1 MLHLFLSE
9 PIWNDNGDDNS
20 AKMRVSLLS
29 NLESVIWSVMA
40 SGGRSEARLWLCNT
54 IAGIS
59 SIGRH
64 HQCELLTNLLRSK
77 PLKKGFASQLLE
89 MIFENR
95 PHKAGSIIAKRS
107 YILKKFFEGNPTRI
121 SQWFSRT
128 GGGLGHGPG
137 AKALSQFSF
146 VNRDICWEELEWKG
160 KHGQSPA
167 VVATKPHY
175 FLDLDVQATVENFLE
190 NVPEFWLSNE
200 LSESLKDGEILFV
213 DRKYFVEYFVD
224 LMYKEDSRDVW
235 EVTSEY
241 LKEECFSSLCK
252 RLLITLDE
260 WDLCD
265 FLHMLHKNLNPR
277 MELKDPM
284 DSSYLF
290 ELILSKCS
298 DFRCFDQILLLNAV
312 FNHGRQLLRLLR
324 DEEAHEEKEK
334 LEDIVSKICGIPN
347 NDSSLASII
356 KDCFK
361 MKNIEAFKLL
371 GLQSWVIYYSLAEK
385 CQTPESWELFF
396 MHNEISFRK
405 SDRYLFLDNHGVLE
419 GGVSELDRKASKT
432 VKHRKK
438 HSRRKRKRDIN
449 HDDSDNELLDLGT
462 TKNRL
467 DLQSNVGSWLLS
479 IDEYSASWN
488 SEDLPEYLSKYC
500 LSTWMKWMFAQWG
513 Q

>member
-1 MLHLFLSE
+1 MK

-29 NLESVIWSVMA
+29 NLESVIWSVMT
-40 SGGRSEARLWLCNT
+40 SGGRSEARLWLCST

-59 SIGRH
+59 SISRH

-77 PLKKGFASQLLE
+77 PLKRGFASQLLE

-95 PHKAGSIIAKRS
+95 PHKAGSIIAKRR
-107 YILKKFFEGNPTRI
+107 NPTRI

-175 FLDLDVQATVENFLE
+175 FLDLDVQETVENFLE

-213 DRKYFVEYFVD
+213 DRKFFVEFFVD

-265 FLHMLHKNLNPR
+265 FLNMLHKNLNPR

-290 ELILSKCS
+290 EVILSKCG

-312 FNHGRQLLRLLR
+312 FNHGRQLL
-324 DEEAHEEKEK
+324 
-334 LEDIVSKICGIPN
+334 
-347 NDSSLASII
+347 
-356 KDCFK
+356 
-361 MKNIEAFKLL
+361 
-371 GLQSWVIYYSLAEK
+371 
-385 CQTPESWELFF
+385 T
-396 MHNEISFRK
+396 
-405 SDRYLFLDNHGVLE
+405 
-419 GGVSELDRKASKT
+419 
-432 VKHRKK
+432 
-438 HSRRKRKRDIN
+438 
-449 HDDSDNELLDLGT
+449 
-462 TKNRL
+462 
-467 DLQSNVGSWLLS
+467 
-479 IDEYSASWN
+479 
-488 SEDLPEYLSKYC
+488 
-500 LSTWMKWMFAQWG
+500 STR
-513 Q
+513 